1 MNPLPTHQN
10 CNPRTICTL
19 VEAHRQLED
28 LFSYYEDRHTPRYE
42 EGPLYEYE
50 GVRAEMYQQ
59 NEDPTFMIRFEEA
72 VNGDGEENYESDYHE
87 LVETLQSWEGIQ
99 STDTNDFESETEDG
113 VLVSG
118 GFTEFEV
125 QHTSA
130 DWLVPTILAYGSLHL
145 NSTIDD
151 GTTYFCDRNDLEY
164 FNIRNH
170 FVVRGTNIT
179 DGDTDP
185 ERVRTRLLDTLN
197 EEDHMGTSSSNT
209 NLFIP

>member
-1 MNPLPTHQN
+1 
-10 CNPRTICTL
+10 
-19 VEAHRQLED
+19 
-28 LFSYYEDRHTPRYE
+28 
-42 EGPLYEYE
+42 
-50 GVRAEMYQQ
+50 MYRQ

-99 STDTNDFESETEDG
+99 STNTNDFESETEDG

-151 GTTYFCDRNDLEY
+151 ETTYFCDRNDLEY

-197 EEDHMGTSSSNT
+197 EEDHIGTSSSNT